1 MLVGRPLGALH
12 REVLLRRGS
21 TLCTIRF
28 PARPA
33 CRWTNAAAAA
43 WMCVLSALLGSP
55 RRCPLRSLLSSLAWF
70 PVLRLQVAEM
80 VLMSAPSCVATGL
93 AVLHSLSLLL
103 AHAAP
108 VVLAYEARS

>member
-1 MLVGRPLGALH
+1 MLVGRPLGAFH

-80 VLMSAPSCVATGL
+80 VLTLLPPQNRPCWRASVRAT
-93 AVLHSLSLLL
+93 
-103 AHAAP
+103 AA
-108 VVLAYEARS
+108 ARRQTELVTT